1 MSHIGPF
8 QPGDIAR
15 IPLEIT
21 INGVATAVANP
32 RVQRIVL
39 PDGTSA
45 PGYPQTMSTIKT
57 GTYMYETIFNTI
69 GNYTAILQAEF
80 GNSTIEQIAEFV
92 VEKPYGYPRI
102 EIHTEGD

>member
-8 QPGDIAR
+8 QPGDTAR

-32 RVQRIVL
+32 RVQQIVL
-39 PDGTSA
+39 PDGTNAS
-45 PGYPQTMSTIKT
+45 GYPQTMSTVKT
-57 GTYMYETIFNTI
+57 GTYVYETTFTTI

-92 VEKPYGYPRI
+92 VERPFGYPRI
-102 EIHTEGD
+102 EIASDS